1 MEEQK
6 LYRTLEAAALAGIT
20 SEEPKNTRYRFMEI
34 AKRLSLSPICEK
46 TREGKGGKPEK
57 YWNME
62 QIAAIK
68 EYYNAHRRNSSTS
81 EDELTKNNEVDS
93 VPNSPATIEPVAAN
107 DETNNDDNPQLSS
120 EEPTANKNDDN
131 FIVSPISETI
141 TLDERAN
148 RIRKLQA
155 DVQRGI
161 IEIGQELIAAKAVI
175 GHGNWSAWL
184 EKEFSWTQRT
194 ANNFMRVA
202 ERFGKLENV
211 FQFQPSTLQAML
223 QLPAGDEQEFIEAQT
238 AAGKPIET
246 QSARAVQ
253 SAVKQWKHTK
263 EVGRGEYINV
273 TGAEKN
279 NPIVE
284 ELNHTTTPTELDS
297 KATNNPTVPVSDFA
311 PTPEIVDDQGDQDT
325 QPTKPA
331 TADDDRSILLEFDI
345 IKPEQITAIREL
357 INQNND
363 LRKIKAIRDSLL
375 ELAREISEVIL
386 MTEAKIGELSK
397 RE

>member
-1 MEEQK
+1 MEDTK
-6 LYRTLEAAALAGIT
+6 LYRTLEAAAMVGIM
-20 SEEPKNTRYRFMEI
+20 SKEPKNVRYLFMRI
-34 AKRLSLSPICEK
+34 VQKLSLSPADEK
-46 TREGKGGKPEK
+46 TREGGGKPEK
-57 YWNME
+57 FWNAE

-93 VPNSPATIEPVAAN
+93 VPNSPATIEPVATN
-107 DETNNDDNPQLSS
+107 DETNNDDNPKLSS

-161 IEIGQELIAAKAVI
+161 IEIGQELIAAKAAV

-253 SAVKQWKHTK
+253 SAVKQWKNTK

-297 KATNNPTVPVSDFA
+297 KATNNPTVPVSDFDSN
-311 PTPEIVDDQGDQDT
+311 PKPVDDQDT
-325 QPTKPA
+325 RTIEPD
-331 TADDDRSILLEFDI
+331 TAANDDKRSVLQKYTI
-345 IKPEQITAIREL
+345 ITPEQITAIRDL
-357 INQNND
+357 INQTDD
-363 LRKIKAIRDSLL
+363 LQTIKAIHDSLL
-375 ELAREISEVIL
+375 ELGREIGEVVL
-386 MTEAKIGELSK
+386 LTEAKIGEFFK
-397 RE
+397 DE

>member
-1 MEEQK
+1 MEDTK
-6 LYRTLEAAALAGIT
+6 LYRTLEAAAMVGIM
-20 SEEPKNTRYRFMEI
+20 SKEPKNVRYLFMRI
-34 AKRLSLSPICEK
+34 VQKLSLSPADEK
-46 TREGKGGKPEK
+46 TREGGGKPEK
-57 YWNME
+57 FWNAE

-93 VPNSPATIEPVAAN
+93 VPNSPATIEPVATN
-107 DETNNDDNPQLSS
+107 DETNNDDNPKLSS

-161 IEIGQELIAAKAVI
+161 IEIGQELIAAKAAV

-202 ERFGKLENV
+202 ERFGKLEK
-211 FQFQPSTLQAML
+211 TLQAML

-253 SAVKQWKHTK
+253 SAVKQWKNTK

-297 KATNNPTVPVSDFA
+297 KATNNPTVPVSDFDSN
-311 PTPEIVDDQGDQDT
+311 PKPVDDQDT
-325 QPTKPA
+325 RTIEPD
-331 TADDDRSILLEFDI
+331 TAANDDKRSVLQKYTI
-345 IKPEQITAIREL
+345 ITPEQITAIRDL
-357 INQNND
+357 INQTDD
-363 LRKIKAIRDSLL
+363 LQTIKAIHDSLL
-375 ELAREISEVIL
+375 ELGREIGEVVL
-386 MTEAKIGELSK
+386 LTEAKIGEFFK
-397 RE
+397 DE

>member
-1 MEEQK
+1 MEDTK
-6 LYRTLEAAALAGIT
+6 LYRTLEAAAMVGIM
-20 SEEPKNTRYRFMEI
+20 SKEPKNVRYLFMRI
-34 AKRLSLSPICEK
+34 VQKLSLSPADEK
-46 TREGKGGKPEK
+46 TREGGGKPEK
-57 YWNME
+57 FWNAE

-93 VPNSPATIEPVAAN
+93 VPNSPATIEPVATN
-107 DETNNDDNPQLSS
+107 DETNNDDNPKLSS

-161 IEIGQELIAAKAVI
+161 IEIGQELIAAKAAV

-253 SAVKQWKHTK
+253 SAVKQWKNTK

-297 KATNNPTVPVSDFA
+297 KATNNPTVPVSDFDSN
-311 PTPEIVDDQGDQDT
+311 PKPVDDQDT
-325 QPTKPA
+325 RTIEPD
-331 TADDDRSILLEFDI
+331 TAANDDKRSVLQKYTI
-345 IKPEQITAIREL
+345 ITPEQITAIRDL
-357 INQNND
+357 INQTDD
-363 LRKIKAIRDSLL
+363 LQTIKAIHDPLL
-375 ELAREISEVIL
+375 ELGREIGEVVL
-386 MTEAKIGELSK
+386 LTEAKIGEFFK
-397 RE
+397 DE

>member
-1 MEEQK
+1 MEDTK
-6 LYRTLEAAALAGIT
+6 LYRTLEAAAMVGIT
-20 SEEPKNTRYRFMEI
+20 SKEPKNVRYLFMRI
-34 AKRLSLSPICEK
+34 VQKLSLSPADEK
-46 TREGKGGKPEK
+46 TREGGGKPEK
-57 YWNME
+57 FWNAE

-93 VPNSPATIEPVAAN
+93 VPNSPATIEPVATN
-107 DETNNDDNPQLSS
+107 DETNNDDNPKLSS

-161 IEIGQELIAAKAVI
+161 IEIGQELIAAKAAV

-253 SAVKQWKHTK
+253 SAVKQWKNTK

-297 KATNNPTVPVSDFA
+297 KATNNPTVPVSDFDSN
-311 PTPEIVDDQGDQDT
+311 PKPVDDQDT
-325 QPTKPA
+325 RTIEPD
-331 TADDDRSILLEFDI
+331 TAANDDKRSVLQKYTI
-345 IKPEQITAIREL
+345 ITPEQITAIRDL
-357 INQNND
+357 INQTDD
-363 LRKIKAIRDSLL
+363 LQTIKAIHDSLL
-375 ELAREISEVIL
+375 ELGREIGEVVL
-386 MTEAKIGELSK
+386 LTEAKIGEFFK
-397 RE
+397 DE

>member
-1 MEEQK
+1 MEAQK
-6 LYRTLEAAALAGIT
+6 LYRTLEAAAMVGIT
-20 SEEPKNTRYRFMEI
+20 SKEPKNVRYLFMRI
-34 AKRLSLSPICEK
+34 VQKLSLFPADEK
-46 TREGKGGKPEK
+46 TREGGGKPEK
-57 YWNME
+57 FWNAE

-93 VPNSPATIEPVAAN
+93 VPNSPATIEPVATN
-107 DETNNDDNPQLSS
+107 DETNNDDNPKLSS

-161 IEIGQELIAAKAVI
+161 IEIGQELIAAKAAV

-253 SAVKQWKHTK
+253 SAVKQWKNTK

-297 KATNNPTVPVSDFA
+297 KATNNPTVPVSDFDSN
-311 PTPEIVDDQGDQDT
+311 PKPVDDQDT
-325 QPTKPA
+325 RTIEPD
-331 TADDDRSILLEFDI
+331 TAANDDKRSVLQKYTI
-345 IKPEQITAIREL
+345 ITPEQITAIRDL
-357 INQNND
+357 INQTDD
-363 LRKIKAIRDSLL
+363 LQTIKAIHDSLL
-375 ELAREISEVIL
+375 ELGREIGEVVL
-386 MTEAKIGELSK
+386 LTEAKIGEFFK
-397 RE
+397 DE